1 MRNPL
6 LAVLEFEVQ
15 LGELKHHA
23 RCFSVISVSH
33 DCLFSLCSVT
43 LVGLLNVCAVPL
55 VQNRSF
61 HLL

>member
-1 MRNPL
+1 
-6 LAVLEFEVQ
+6 VLVIEAQ

-33 DCLFSLCSVT
+33 DCLLSLCSNT
-43 LVGLLNVCAVPL
+43 LVGLLIVCAVPL

-61 HLL
+61 RLL

>member
-1 MRNPL
+1 ML
-6 LAVLEFEVQ
+6 VIEAQ

-33 DCLFSLCSVT
+33 DCLLSLCSVT

-55 VQNRSF
+55 ALVQNRSF